1 MNFPMPEPLF
11 DRLAPHLPPVPP
23 QGWTTLAGLGLL
35 VGTAAVAWRHPW
47 IGGGLLLV
55 GFLADGV
62 AQAAARRVGPVAAAL
77 LPPGLLLVP
86 FGFALAAPERALAAM
101 FLVFSLS
108 ILMWFGPRRVR
119 LIHWLVALGL
129 LLACFL
135 PDYFSFLSYLI
146 GIACFAKAGQGIARP
161 S

>member
-1 MNFPMPEPLF
+1 MNFPMPEPVF
-11 DRLAPHLPPVPP
+11 DRLAPRLPPVPP
-23 QGWTTLAGLGLL
+23 QGWTMLAGLGLL
-35 VGTAAVAWRHPW
+35 AGTAAVAWRHPW

-62 AQAAARRVGPVAAAL
+62 AQAAARRTGAVAPAL

-101 FLVFSLS
+101 FLTFALS
-108 ILMWFGPRRVR
+108 ILLWFGPRRVR

-129 LLACFL
+129 LLAYLL
-135 PDYFSFLSYLI
+135 PSYFSLLSYLL
-146 GIACFAKAGQGIARP
+146 GIACFAKAGQGRARP

>member
-11 DRLAPHLPPVPP
+11 DRLAPRLPPVPP
-23 QGWTTLAGLGLL
+23 LGWTVLAGIGMLA
-35 VGTAAVAWRHPW
+35 GTAAVAWRHPW
-47 IGGGLLLV
+47 IGAGLLLT
-55 GFLADGV
+55 GFLADGI
-62 AQAAARRVGPVAAAL
+62 AQARARRMDVGAPAL

-101 FLVFSLS
+101 FLMFALS
-108 ILMWFGPRRVR
+108 ILTWFGPRRVR

-129 LLACFL
+129 LLACLL
-135 PDYFSFLSYLI
+135 PDYFSLLSYLL
-146 GIACFAKAGQGIARP
+146 GIACISKAGQGLARP

>member
-11 DRLAPHLPPVPP
+11 DRLAPRLPPVPP
-23 QGWTTLAGLGLL
+23 LGWTMLAGLGLL
-35 VGTAAVAWRHPW
+35 VGTGAVAWRQPW

-55 GFLADGV
+55 GFLADGI
-62 AQAAARRVGPVAAAL
+62 AQAEARRTAAGVPAL

-101 FLVFSLS
+101 FLMFALS
-108 ILMWFGPRRVR
+108 ILAWLGPRRVR

-135 PDYFSFLSYLI
+135 PDYFSLLSYVV

>member
-1 MNFPMPEPLF
+1 MNFPLPEPAF
-11 DRLAPHLPPVPP
+11 DRLAPRLPPVPP
-23 QGWTTLAGLGLL
+23 LGWTMLAGLGLL
-35 VGTAAVAWRHPW
+35 VGTGAVAWRHPW

-55 GFLADGV
+55 GFLADGI
-62 AQAAARRVGPVAAAL
+62 AQAEARRTATRVPAL
-77 LPPGLLLVP
+77 LPPGLFVVP

-101 FLVFSLS
+101 FLMFAFG
-108 ILMWFGPRRVR
+108 ILAWFGPRRVR

-129 LLACFL
+129 LLACLL
-135 PDYFSFLSYLI
+135 PDYFSFLSYVV